1 VATQR
6 KVLII
11 GEAAGPP
18 KSAADVLHRFGFVR
32 IDDSPTLNE
41 ATPKL
46 RAEHYDL
53 VIAPIDKLSNVEM
66 TLLEREIRR
75 ESSLLIGTAPKAD
88 ADLILTGMRAGVQE
102 FLVCPP
108 DPTDFAAA
116 LDRLVRRSGT
126 EAQRGLVM
134 AVFSGKGGLGTTS
147 VALNLAYGLA
157 VNHPTKRVAL
167 ADFVVGGGDVRVF
180 LNLKPAY
187 DVGDLVSKMDRI
199 DQDLLM
205 SVLSATEGG
214 VWVLPASERAEVAEM
229 LDAASSSAIINHLRA
244 HFNVVIDCEHHMSER
259 TLSAFDAADRIVLV
273 TQLTIPALGS
283 TKRTLELC
291 DRLGYPE
298 SKIFVVVN
306 RHHSGDI
313 VAVGD
318 AKEVLKREVFWRIPN
333 DYRAFTDALTR
344 GKPIIDKDASTP
356 LAKSFVQLAAKLGG
370 SSQAPDAES
379 NGADTSG
386 SRFGRLLR
394 MGRKS

>member
-6 KVLII
+6 NVLII
-11 GEAAGPP
+11 GDAAGSPR
-18 KSAADVLHRFGFVR
+18 SAAEVLHRFGFVR
-32 IDDSPTLNE
+32 IDESPTLNE
-41 ATPKL
+41 ATPRL
-46 RAEHYDL
+46 RSEHYEL

-75 ESSLLIGTAPKAD
+75 EGSMLIGTAPKAD

-102 FLVCPP
+102 FLVTPP

-116 LDRLVRRSGT
+116 VDRLVRRAGT
-126 EAQRGLVM
+126 ETQRGLVM
-134 AVFSGKGGLGTTS
+134 AVYSGKGGLGTTS
-147 VALNLAYGLA
+147 IAVNLSYALA
-157 VNHPTKRVAL
+157 VNHPTRRVAL
-167 ADFVVGGGDVRVF
+167 ADFVVGGGDSRVF

-205 SVLSATEGG
+205 SVLSPTDGG
-214 VWVLPASERAEVAEM
+214 VWVLPASERAEVADL
-229 LDAASSSAIINHLRA
+229 LDAASSASIINHLRA

-259 TLSAFDAADRIVLV
+259 TLSAFDAADRVILV
-273 TQLTIPALGS
+273 TQLTIPALSS

-291 DRLGYPE
+291 ERLGYPE

-313 VAVGD
+313 VAVSD
-318 AKEVLKREVFWRIPN
+318 AKDVLKRDVFWRIPN

-344 GKPIIDKDASTP
+344 GKPILDKDASTP

-370 SSQAPDAES
+370 SSPSPDAES
-379 NGADTSG
+379 NGAEPSG

-394 MGRKS
+394 MGRKH

>member
-1 VATQR
+1 MATQR
-6 KVLII
+6 NVLII
-11 GEAAGPP
+11 GDAAGPS
-18 KSAADVLHRFGFVR
+18 KTAADVLHRFGFAR
-32 IDDSPTLNE
+32 IDESPTLNE
-41 ATPKL
+41 ATPRL

-53 VIAPIDKLSNVEM
+53 VIAPIDRLSPVEM

-108 DPTDFAAA
+108 DATDFAAA
-116 LDRLVRRSGT
+116 LDRLVRRAGT
-126 EAQRGLVM
+126 ETTRGLVM

-147 VALNLAYGLA
+147 VAVNLSYALA
-157 VNHPTKRVAL
+157 VNHPNRRVAL

-180 LNLKPAY
+180 LNLKPSY
-187 DVGDLVSKMDRI
+187 DIGDLVSKMDRI
-199 DQDLLM
+199 DQDLLN
-205 SVLSATEGG
+205 SVLTTTDAG

-229 LDAASSSAIINHLRA
+229 LDAASSASIINHLRS
-244 HFNVVIDCEHHMSER
+244 HFSVVIDCEHHMSER
-259 TLSAFDAADRIVLV
+259 TLAAFDAADRIVLV

-291 DRLGYPE
+291 ERLGYPDT
-298 SKIFVVVN
+298 KIFVVVN

-313 VAVGD
+313 VALAD

-344 GKPIIDKDASTP
+344 GKPIVDKDASTP

-370 SSQAPDAES
+370 SSQGAEADS
-379 NGADTSG
+379 NGADTG
-386 SRFGRLLR
+386 GRFGRLLR
-394 MGRKS
+394 MGRKN